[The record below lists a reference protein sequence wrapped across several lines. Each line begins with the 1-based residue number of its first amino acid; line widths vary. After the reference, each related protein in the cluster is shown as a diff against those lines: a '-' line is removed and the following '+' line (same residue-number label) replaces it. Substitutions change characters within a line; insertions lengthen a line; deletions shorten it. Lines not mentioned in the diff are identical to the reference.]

1 MGVVFK
7 QKTAYEMRISD
18 WSSDVCSSDLG
29 VILPISPI
37 TEKDRIDLAFAL
49 DLGADWIALSFIQR
63 PEDLIEA
70 RGLVGDRAAIM
81 TKIEKP
87 AALDCLPQLIALSD
101 AVMVARGDLGV
112 EMPPETIP
120 SRQLGRA
127 HVCTPVTNAH

>member
-1 MGVVFK
+1 M
-7 QKTAYEMRISD
+7 
-18 WSSDVCSSDLG
+18 
-29 VILPISPI
+29 LPIASI
-37 TEKDRIDLAFAL
+37 TEKERIDRAFSR
-49 DLGADWIALSFIQR
+49 DLGADWVALSFIQR

-112 EMPPETIP
+112 EMPPETIDRK
-120 SRQLGRA
+120 STRLNSS
-127 HVCTPVTNAH
+127 H

>member
-87 AALDCLPQLIALSD
+87 AALDCLPHLIALSD
-101 AVMVARGDLGV
+101 AVMVARSEERRVGKGWV
-112 EMPPETIP
+112 STCR
-120 SRQLGRA
+120 SGGWA
-127 HVCTPVTNAH
+127 